1 MRYQITSDSTC
12 DLSPEQ
18 LERYNIRLL
27 PLYVSMDGKT
37 LRDGV
42 DVKPDDIYAHVSAGG
57 SLPQTA
63 AVNLADYVRAFTEL
77 SEKTTSSSTS
87 VSLWIFPAAIRTRNW
102 QRRILTTYTSSIP
115 EIYPQVMDLLCWKPS
130 AWRAKAW
137 SRTILLRRCTI

>member
-57 SLPQTA
+57 
-63 AVNLADYVRAFTEL
+63 
-77 SEKTTSSSTS
+77 
-87 VSLWIFPAAIRTRNW
+87 
-102 QRRILTTYTSSIP
+102 
-115 EIYPQVMDLLCWKPS
+115 
-130 AWRAKAW
+130 
-137 SRTILLRRCTI
+137 